1 LGVEV
6 DMRMSLAII
15 LAGGCIFTS
24 SLALSRESGQQ
35 TRLAQ
40 AKEECPQV
48 IHCGIKDGKMKQYPT
63 VCAARADGAKNIAPR
78 QGSQCP
84 EIK

>member
-1 LGVEV
+1 
-6 DMRMSLAII
+6 MSLAII

-24 SLALSRESGQQ
+24 SLALSQESGQEARYKLAQ
-35 TRLAQ
+35 TRP
-40 AKEECPQV
+40 CPQV
-48 IHCGIKDGKMKQYPT
+48 VHCGIKDKKMKQYPT
-63 VCAARADGAKNIAPR
+63 KCAAEDDGATNIVPM